1 MLTMHLVG
9 MAGDVFRVHSAKPR
23 EENSKRIALVCGFF
37 SHPEAAQVLRRSS
50 LVLQLSSAVEAVT
63 ATTRCRAEEEPVMV
77 KLVKGGAQDV
87 VVSRLRR
94 IIGAMH
100 LDLGLD
106 LGPAICVLLATA
118 VDLVVR
124 FNVYLE
130 YPFRLARLCRV
141 WFPSFWYHSV
151 FEFLHEREENLDV
164 GVGLQLQRLAWAK
177 GSETAALAW
186 LSSAPI
192 QFFMQQICEEALS
205 TSLPCERRLG
215 EVKQWETSRSTN
227 IATASRN
234 MIAVRFA
241 KQREQL
247 SNELAAATRKLR
259 RARMYSV
266 TSYKWEADLASRPRG
281 VPWSESNQ
289 GRRVDTRKSKTR
301 ARSAHVSGARDQG
314 AVAAHASAARTPQS
328 REFAARRQDMLRAAE
343 AEVQTVASRSDLP
356 ITRAQWSQWLESNI
370 DEFRE
375 RMKTAPARRRLGNFR
390 LRARAG
396 LPAPAQ
402 RLRPK
407 SEKKKCTTQWATN
420 LSGRCGWHGLQN
432 FDKKMMFS
440 WCRMVPR
447 LIMWTWSLVAWTARM

>member
-100 LDLGLD
+100 LDPGLD

-124 FNVYLE
+124 FNMYLE

-141 WFPSFWYHSV
+141 WFPSFWYHYV

-247 SNELAAATRKLR
+247 SNELAVATRKLR

-314 AVAAHASAARTPQS
+314 AAAAHASGARTRARSAHVSGARDQGAVAAHASAARTPQS
-328 REFAARRQDMLRAAE
+328 REFAARRQEMLRAAE

-375 RMKTAPARRRLGNFR
+375 RMKTALARRRLGNFR

-407 SEKKKCTTQWATN
+407 SEKKSVPHN
-420 LSGRCGWHGLQN
+420 GLPT
-432 FDKKMMFS
+432 
-440 WCRMVPR
+440 CRGAAAGMDSR
-447 LIMWTWSLVAWTARM
+447 TLIRR